1 MHWRLCEKYKLDR
14 TNDYKPKGVIEN
26 VNYKILWNAMIKW
39 DKKILK
45 PENQTSYS
53 WIRKKQEIKIID
65 VAVPGDVRIWQKELE
80 KIDKYK
86 PLKDEIVRLW
96 NMRRVTVIPI
106 VVGALGLIITRFDK
120 SVEEVEIEMRVEYVQ
135 KTALLGTA
143 RVLRL
148 VLGS

>member
-1 MHWRLCEKYKLDR
+1 M
-14 TNDYKPKGVIEN
+14 
-26 VNYKILWNAMIKW
+26 
-39 DKKILK
+39 
-45 PENQTSYS
+45 
-53 WIRKKQEIKIID
+53 
-65 VAVPGDVRIWQKELE
+65 
-80 KIDKYK
+80 
-86 PLKDEIVRLW
+86 KDEIARLW
-96 NMRRVTVIPI
+96 KMRRVTVIPI